1 MTRGARTALLV
12 AVAVVVFGGA
22 LLASRGG
29 SGSGSDQVVSGAQ
42 GSVTSPKP
50 TVSAGGAAAAKSNGC
65 PTTAANDPA
74 YKVTVSPLK
83 ADSKDVTVDVARNGA
98 PVTGATVCIE
108 AAMSAMAHGGI
119 SGKAKEMP
127 GGRYQFSDM
136 GVGMQG
142 SWEGTVYIGEPGRP
156 VATVPVSFDVP

>member
-1 MTRGARTALLV
+1 MNRRTRTALLV

-22 LLASRGG
+22 LLASRGRG
-29 SGSGSDQVVSGAQ
+29 GSGSDQVVSGAQ
-42 GSVTSPKP
+42 GSVTSPKT
-50 TVSAGGAAAAKSNGC
+50 TVSAGGAAAKSNGC

-119 SGKAKEMP
+119 SGKAKEMS